1 MKCATSLRACIST
14 SSTLLPRCHAATLAR
29 VIRRHWMIEN
39 GLHWVLDVT
48 FNQDRTQ
55 CRNADFLAGVTEIR
69 KIIFNL
75 ISKGQSVQE
84 AETGR

>member
-1 MKCATSLRACIST
+1 MKCATSLRYEPAFRQALHC
-14 SSTLLPRCHAATLAR
+14 CHAATLAR

>member
-1 MKCATSLRACIST
+1 
-14 SSTLLPRCHAATLAR
+14 
-29 VIRRHWMIEN
+29 MIEN